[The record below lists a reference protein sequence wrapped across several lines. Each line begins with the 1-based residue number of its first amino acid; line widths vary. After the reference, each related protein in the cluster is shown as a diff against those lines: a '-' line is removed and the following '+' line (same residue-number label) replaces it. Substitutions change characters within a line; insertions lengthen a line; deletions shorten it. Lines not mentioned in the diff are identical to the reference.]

1 MVRDEKLL
9 SILKK
14 KMEILKQKYRGKQK
28 YKKSE
33 RNFAKEEAEANVF
46 KKTGLQA
53 VHVRPHFYDNY
64 IESFKI

>member
-1 MVRDEKLL
+1 
-9 SILKK
+9 
-14 KMEILKQKYRGKQK
+14 MEILKQKYRGKQK